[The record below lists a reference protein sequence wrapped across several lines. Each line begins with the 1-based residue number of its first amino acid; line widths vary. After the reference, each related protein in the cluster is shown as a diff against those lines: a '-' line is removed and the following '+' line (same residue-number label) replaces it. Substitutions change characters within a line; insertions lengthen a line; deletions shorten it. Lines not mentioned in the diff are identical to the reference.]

1 MHGQQLGYYNHQGV
15 EVDGPTVLGHVVR
28 AKDTIQV
35 LKNPFQEAA
44 TCAIAGVVNV
54 EVDALLQAIPSTCL
68 RCSEVDDLLWRD
80 QNTLMLT
87 YRAVMPMSS

>member
-1 MHGQQLGYYNHQGV
+1 MHGQQLGDYNHQGV

-68 RCSEVDDLLWRD
+68 RFSEVDDLLWRD
-80 QNTLMLT
+80 ALQNTLD
-87 YRAVMPMSS
+87 YS